1 MRRIEM
7 IIDSLFEAAF
17 AYKKTRLWNEMWDD
31 EIFAV
36 KFSDGETGY
45 CSVMGAA
52 KDLIA
57 LGIYIGAEGFQSYRK
72 LSMAMTMESE
82 LKFREYTMCQDCL
95 QLAFENK
102 SELIKEEIEEVR
114 RYTRKHGIRLSGK
127 ASYPQFLK
135 YRPYYIPW
143 PIEDEKEQ
151 ERLREAAEAAI
162 ELSRLLKLH
171 TKEEIGF
178 SHFED
183 DPKTVPML
191 ERRGKEYILKS
202 ADLPPVV
209 TETYPTPQMV
219 DDFTAAKI
227 KKMRKSGSWECEVT
241 RMPRPA
247 QENEGDVPYF
257 PATVLAADFDTQF
270 IVPVYSTF
278 HYDENPDELLAF
290 FAEAIITYDSCP
302 ATVSVRDVRT
312 YALLQEF
319 CESMGID
326 IRIDACLPALDDA
339 ELSFLDNFSMQEPE
353 DIANAFFEALDQM
366 GEVEE
371 ELPDILVKQLLELAE
386 QEPGILPD
394 KLARKLGLEPHEK

>member
-1 MRRIEM
+1 M
-7 IIDSLFEAAF
+7 IKDSLFEAAF
-17 AYKKTRLWNEMWDD
+17 AYKKTRLWQDMWDD

-36 KFSDGETGY
+36 KFTDGQIGY

-57 LGIYIGAEGFQSYRK
+57 LAVYMGAEGFESYRK
-72 LSMAMTMESE
+72 LAMAGTVESE
-82 LKFREYTMCQDCL
+82 LKFQECMMCQDCL
-95 QLAFENK
+95 QLAFDNK
-102 SELIKEEIEEVR
+102 SELLKEEIEEVR
-114 RYTRKHGIRLSGK
+114 RYTREHGIRLAGK

-143 PIEDEKEQ
+143 PVEDEKEQ
-151 ERLREAAEAAI
+151 DRLREAAEAAT
-162 ELSRLLKLH
+162 ELARLLTLH
-171 TKEEIGF
+171 TKGEMGF

-183 DPKTVPML
+183 DPLTIPLL
-191 ERRGKEYILKS
+191 ERDEKGYVLTYT
-202 ADLPPVV
+202 ALPPTVA
-209 TETYPTPQMV
+209 ETYLTPQMV

-227 KKMRKSGSWECEVT
+227 RKMKKSGSWECEVA
-241 RMPRPA
+241 RMPRPV
-247 QENEGDVPYF
+247 QEKEGEPPYF

-270 IVPVYSTF
+270 IVPVYAS
-278 HYDENPDELLAF
+278 HQYDENPDELLAL

-302 ATVSVRDVRT
+302 AVVAVRDVRT

-353 DIANAFFEALDQM
+353 DIATAFFEALDQM

-371 ELPDILVKQLLELAE
+371 DLPDILVRQLIELAQ

-394 KLARKLGLEPHEK
+394 KLARKLGLEPPEE